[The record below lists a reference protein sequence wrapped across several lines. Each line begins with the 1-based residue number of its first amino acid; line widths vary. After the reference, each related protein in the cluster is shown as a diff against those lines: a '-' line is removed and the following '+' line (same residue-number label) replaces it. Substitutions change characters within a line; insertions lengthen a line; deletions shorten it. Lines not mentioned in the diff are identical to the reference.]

1 MGLICRAQRHPSAS
15 AGSAGLNEHLELHSA
30 STTCFLSAVSQ
41 SNCDLAEG
49 DVQLVVD
56 ASLAL
61 VGLAGF
67 QRRSAH
73 TLSGGERQRLAVAG
87 ALAQVGCNPWSKP
100 C

>member
-1 MGLICRAQRHPSAS
+1 MQA
-15 AGSAGLNEHLELHSA
+15 
-30 STTCFLSAVSQ
+30 
-41 SNCDLAEG
+41 
-49 DVQLVVD
+49 VVD

-87 ALAQVGCNPWSKP
+87 ALAQAGAEFLKSSPETNPADLLPLLHAILGIKSGLVI
-100 C
+100 